1 MRRRFLYFINKVFHL
16 AINYQSL
23 IELLVVATSIDL
35 NNYTNESVQVL
46 NHVISQ
52 ATEMIKANN
61 SQQNEANQ
69 MVNQLQLIIN
79 QVKILSLKQ

>member
-1 MRRRFLYFINKVFHL
+1 M
-16 AINYQSL
+16 
-23 IELLVVATSIDL
+23 ATSIDL

-69 MVNQLQLIIN
+69 MVNQLQLYTNRNVFYI
-79 QVKILSLKQ
+79 

>member
-52 ATEMIKANN
+52 AT
-61 SQQNEANQ
+61 S
-69 MVNQLQLIIN
+69 
-79 QVKILSLKQ
+79 LSS